1 MDARLDLFS
10 NHQWK
15 WWLRDFLVENSHFS
29 TFMSD
34 STYSNIKLEKMSFS
48 AKKLFN
54 SQVDRCKKHNFVK
67 NPKNRWNS
75 SYLYSVQKGGFS
87 NLVKIVRVVCT
98 LGRNKTLIKIWLEQ
112 NMHKHE
118 LTWINRPNSWAQ

>member
-15 WWLRDFLVENSHFS
+15 WWLRDFLVENSHFQPLCQILHILI
-29 TFMSD
+29 
-34 STYSNIKLEKMSFS
+34 YKLKKMSFFGQ
-48 AKKLFN
+48 KLSS

-67 NPKNRWNS
+67 NLKNRWNS